1 MARVYSFWIFDRHC
15 NAIYHQDWSHLHAV
29 AASAAGAGGP
39 LSPTLSQT
47 SGFASLGASIQ
58 RATTSAPSMPASSE
72 APLPPQRPG
81 EPSLPNVTR
90 ATSSTWAATQQ
101 LQQQQQSSKNAST
114 TARSGMEQTGATTA
128 MMDASAS
135 ELLPFDQ
142 EAKLVYGVV
151 FSLRNMVRKLG
162 GE

>member
-1 MARVYSFWIFDRHC
+1 MSLMQVYSFWVFDRHC
-15 NAIYHQDWSHLHAV
+15 NAIYHQDWSHLHA
-29 AASAAGAGGP
+29 ASSSGPSGP

-58 RATTSAPSMPASSE
+58 RATTSAQSIPSNE
-72 APLPPQRPG
+72 TPLPPQRPG

-90 ATSSTWAATQQ
+90 ASPLQPTQAPLARNANVKTTLEPRSATSVLVDTSV
-101 LQQQQQSSKNAST
+101 
-114 TARSGMEQTGATTA
+114 
-128 MMDASAS
+128 S
-135 ELLPFDQ
+135 ELLPFDE

>member
-1 MARVYSFWIFDRHC
+1 MSQTQVYSFWVFDRHC
-15 NAIYHQDWSHLHAV
+15 NAIYHQDWSHLHA
-29 AASAAGAGGP
+29 ASSSGPNGP

-58 RATTSAPSMPASSE
+58 RATASAQSIPPNE
-72 APLPPQRPG
+72 TPLPQQRPG

-90 ATSSTWAATQQ
+90 ASSSHPPTQASLAKIASAATNGRPTAEPKSATSA
-101 LQQQQQSSKNAST
+101 LADTAAS
-114 TARSGMEQTGATTA
+114 
-128 MMDASAS
+128 D
-135 ELLPFDQ
+135 LLPFDE

>member
-1 MARVYSFWIFDRHC
+1 MQVYSFWVFDRHC
-15 NAIYHQDWSHLHAV
+15 NAIYHQDWSHLHA
-29 AASAAGAGGP
+29 AASSSSGGP
-39 LSPTLSQT
+39 LSPTASQT

-58 RATTSAPSMPASSE
+58 RATTSAPSIPSNE
-72 APLPPQRPG
+72 APLAPQRPG

-90 ATSSTWAATQQ
+90 TAPPSSAAKDGTIQANAAARPTLEQRSATSAVIDS
-101 LQQQQQSSKNAST
+101 
-114 TARSGMEQTGATTA
+114 
-128 MMDASAS
+128 SAS
-135 ELLPFDQ
+135 ELLPFDE

>member
-1 MARVYSFWIFDRHC
+1 MARVYSFWVFDRHC
-15 NAIYHQDWSHLHAV
+15 NAIYHQDWSHLHA
-29 AASAAGAGGP
+29 AASTAPNGP

-58 RATTSAPSMPASSE
+58 RATTSAPSISSNE
-72 APLPPQRPG
+72 PPLPPQRPG

-90 ATSSTWAATQQ
+90 AAPSPGTQQ
-101 LQQQQQSSKNAST
+101 TLPKNAAPP
-114 TARSGMEQTGATTA
+114 ARSVPDSRNATTDVI
-128 MMDASAS
+128 DASTS
-135 ELLPFDQ
+135 ELLPFDE

-151 FSLRNMVRKLG
+151 FSLRNMVRKFG